1 MAVTS
6 RPKLK
11 KTSINLGNIGGRGG
25 SGVSTPNQFASIG
38 QTASNNIQQI
48 DDTIELEG
56 RVSELEVRVTN
67 IAATTR
73 VLGAQN
79 REFQTTLASIQQ
91 RVGALESGQKA
102 ILEFQK
108 DKDKIEKRQ
117 RKLEEQRLK
126 REGAEKGLEDGQD
139 KKDIE
144 DKDPKTKKAATGAM
158 GILDRLKRFFTF
170 VVAGWFTDKTFK
182 LIEAFQ
188 TGNKSMIT
196 KIGLK
201 LLAGTAAVAGIMSMA
216 VFGIGPVLLGIGKLI
231 ALVAGLLFNP
241 VTLTALLIAVGI
253 GGAILGIKK
262 LWDWGT
268 TKQAGGKKFKQAH
281 KDNEAKLNEAGVKRH
296 GKFNMDTNILGQ
308 WRVQR
313 DGEWTK
319 LKYEN
324 LTDAERAAI
333 DSYKEERQRLRD
345 LKNAMNKEKKQVEK
359 DQPMTGV
366 SSGSLGVPTH
376 SDSDKKLIKAK
387 QDKIREKYESM
398 LDAGPSGSAVGDG
411 SNVSSL
417 QYNESTGKYELPE
430 TDEGKVN
437 VVTNPVEET
446 TVQKGK
452 KKGVEPLASGNDD
465 NYHTLNTQVQLGVVA

>member
-1 MAVTS
+1 VAVTS

-188 TGNKSMIT
+188 TGNKEMIN

-201 LLAGTAAVAGIMSMA
+201 LLAGTAAVAGIFSMA
-216 VFGIGPVLLGIGKLI
+216 IFGIGPVLLGIGKLI
-231 ALVAGLLFNP
+231 AVLAGLLFNP
-241 VTLTALLIAVGI
+241 VTLTALLIAVGV

-262 LWDWGT
+262 LWDWGRNKAT
-268 TKQAGGKKFKQAH
+268 GGQKFTDKH
-281 KDNEAKLNEAGVKRH
+281 KEL
-296 GKFNMDTNILGQ
+296 
-308 WRVQR
+308 
-313 DGEWTK
+313 
-319 LKYEN
+319 
-324 LTDAERAAI
+324 
-333 DSYKEERQRLRD
+333 
-345 LKNAMNKEKKQVEK
+345 
-359 DQPMTGV
+359 
-366 SSGSLGVPTH
+366 
-376 SDSDKKLIKAK
+376 DKKLKDAGMTRKGYIKDGLKKHTNRTPEQQKIWEEVEAERERLNDLRDKMNAEIKQVVEDVPMSGSKKINLRGARTGTKKWHTKEDKEIIKQK
-387 QDKIREKYESM
+387 QDAIRAKYEGM
-398 LDAGPSGSAVGDG
+398 IDGGGTVGNGDNVGNGSNASAD
-411 SNVSSL
+411 NVSSNL
-417 QYNESTGKYELPE
+417 G
-430 TDEGKVN
+430 
-437 VVTNPVEET
+437 PVESGEGNISVIPKYT
-446 TVQKGK
+446 EQLDNIQKGTQEGIAHIDSSDK
-452 KKGVEPLASGNDD
+452 D
-465 NYHTLNTQVQLGVVA
+465 NIYALNTQIENNMLMG